1 LTKYYILIPQYIELF
16 QESKDASDMLG
27 NKTNE
32 KTMVKKMNPLNNQ
45 DLKILAH
52 LRQDSRRNLTKIS
65 KQTLVPISTIFD
77 RLKKYQREIIKK
89 NTILIDFK
97 KIGYEFKVNILVKT
111 SQDKRDELRQFVE
124 KNLYVNSMYRI
135 NNGYDF
141 MIEAV
146 FKNMIQLEEFNDRLD
161 KIGIMSKQEF
171 YILEDIKKEA
181 FISQPEIIELLQ

>member
-1 LTKYYILIPQYIELF
+1 MTKYYILIPQYIELF

>member
-1 LTKYYILIPQYIELF
+1 
-16 QESKDASDMLG
+16 MLG